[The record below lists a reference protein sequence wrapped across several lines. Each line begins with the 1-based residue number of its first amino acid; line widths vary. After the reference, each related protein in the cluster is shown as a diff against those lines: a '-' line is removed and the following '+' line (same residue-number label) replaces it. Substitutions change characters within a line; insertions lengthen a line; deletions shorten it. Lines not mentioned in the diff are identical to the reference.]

1 MRKKLLGFTAAI
13 FVVNGMQTSR
23 IFGQAD
29 PLQPQQG
36 SGNVDRPSGPSG
48 PTGPAAGGAI
58 ADDGVRETNVVR
70 DTLGRAASAALSEKF
85 AGIGDF
91 ITDTDKQRLGEKLND
106 IDSRLMDQLGNLR
119 GVWKEKYKQ
128 DFDLRA
134 NLAALNVPGMRI
146 FPVSPNA
153 AADGDQPLMADPA
166 DKSDKDFGNVV
177 MASLPAAKNIPAV
190 EVKLMR
196 QELGSTW
203 KIDLPDT
210 MSASE
215 LRSNLA
221 DRLSVLLTDSQ
232 NWPTD
237 PKDAYRLVAQHT
249 LAALVAGPIR
259 TSTAMHTP

>member
-1 MRKKLLGFTAAI
+1 MRKQLLGFTAAI
-13 FVVNGMQTSR
+13 FVVNGMHNSR
-23 IFGQAD
+23 IFGQVD
-29 PLQPQQG
+29 PLQPRQG
-36 SGNVDRPSGPSG
+36 SGNVDRPTGPSG
-48 PTGPAAGGAI
+48 PTGPAGGAI

-85 AGIGDF
+85 SNIGDF

-106 IDSRLMDQLGNLR
+106 MDSRLMDQIGNLR

-134 NLAALNVPGMRI
+134 NLVALNAAGMRI
-146 FPVSPNA
+146 LPVSPNT
-153 AADGDQPLMADPA
+153 AADGAAPLIADPA
-166 DKSDKDFGNVV
+166 DKTDKDFGNAV
-177 MASLPAAKNIPAV
+177 MASLPAGKNIPAV
-190 EVKLMR
+190 EVKLIR
-196 QELGSTW
+196 QELGREW
-203 KIDLPDT
+203 KIDLPDS
-210 MSASE
+210 MNASE

-237 PKDAYRLVAQHT
+237 AKDAYRLVAQHT

-259 TSTAMHTP
+259 TSTAMQSP